1 MAGRR
6 SEVTDLSNH
15 IQQLNAAHVR
25 LDKHEGRLTQL
36 ETQTAVAAERDRN
49 IQMTL
54 GEIKGGLGEIKGTIS
69 WITRLVIGG
78 IVMGAVGFLIAG
90 GFNVP

>member
-1 MAGRR
+1 MN
-6 SEVTDLSNH
+6 DFDHH

-49 IQMTL
+49 IQITL

-78 IVMGAVGFLIAG
+78 IVMGAVAFLIAG